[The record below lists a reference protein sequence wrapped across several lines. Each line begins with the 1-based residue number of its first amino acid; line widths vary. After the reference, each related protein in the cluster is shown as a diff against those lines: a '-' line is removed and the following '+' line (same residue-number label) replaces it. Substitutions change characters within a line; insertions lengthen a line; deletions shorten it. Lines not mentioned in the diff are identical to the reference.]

1 MKTLEDIELVRCLS
15 ELEDTRAAEGKRHN
29 LQVVVIMSMC
39 AILCNANSF
48 GGLARF
54 AKAKLEWFEKY
65 FDLPHGAPSRDT
77 FIRVFALLKPEE
89 LERCFLAWIQA
100 IKKDLAGE
108 TIAIDGKT
116 LRGSYDTKNGL
127 DTLHLLNVYAVESGL
142 VLMHKEVDG
151 KTNEITVIPDV
162 LKVLNLKG
170 TVVTTDAM
178 GCQKEIAKQI
188 IDNEADY
195 LLALKGNQGFFYKDV
210 VQFLESI
217 MKNEISREC
226 SYYETINPS
235 NHGREEIRKY
245 YAVAITK
252 TDIAEKL
259 FTDIKAWKDLRSV
272 VGVESIR
279 TNKTTGETSME
290 TRFYISSLEANAE
303 SIAPRIRGHW
313 SIENSLH
320 YVLDVTFKED
330 ASRIRER
337 NATKNFSL
345 ARKLTLNIIKLNPRQ
360 GRNYN
365 YLGKREMAG
374 WNNKFLEELLF
385 TS

>member
-1 MKTLEDIELVRCLS
+1 
-15 ELEDTRAAEGKRHN
+15 
-29 LQVVVIMSMC
+29 
-39 AILCNANSF
+39 
-48 GGLARF
+48 
-54 AKAKLEWFEKY
+54 
-65 FDLPHGAPSRDT
+65 
-77 FIRVFALLKPEE
+77 
-89 LERCFLAWIQA
+89 
-100 IKKDLAGE
+100 
-108 TIAIDGKT
+108 
-116 LRGSYDTKNGL
+116 
-127 DTLHLLNVYAVESGL
+127 
-142 VLMHKEVDG
+142 
-151 KTNEITVIPDV
+151 
-162 LKVLNLKG
+162 
-170 TVVTTDAM
+170 
-178 GCQKEIAKQI
+178 
-188 IDNEADY
+188 
-195 LLALKGNQGFFYKDV
+195 
-210 VQFLESI
+210 
-217 MKNEISREC
+217 
-226 SYYETINPS
+226 
-235 NHGREEIRKY
+235 
-245 YAVAITK
+245 
-252 TDIAEKL
+252 
-259 FTDIKAWKDLRSV
+259 LRSV